1 MGKVELLLIALG
13 LSADAFAVA
22 VTNGLCNKDM
32 KSKWTLF
39 IALTFGIFQG
49 AMPSLG
55 YALGQTFTKHITAYD
70 HYVAL
75 ILLGIIGGK
84 MVYEALKDMGNDCC
98 QIKQINF
105 GTLMV
110 QGVATSIDALAVGV
124 SFSAMEVEIVSACS
138 FIASVTFILSFLGV
152 IIGKKFGSI
161 FNKKAQLVGGILLV
175 AIGLKIFIEHMFF

>member
-22 VTNGLCNKDM
+22 VTNGLCNKNM
-32 KSKWTLF
+32 KPKWTLF
-39 IALTFGIFQG
+39 IALAFGVFQG
-49 AMPSLG
+49 VMPSLG
-55 YALGQTFTKHITAYD
+55 YALGQTFTKYITTYD

-75 ILLGIIGGK
+75 ILLGVIGGK
-84 MVYEALKDMGNDCC
+84 MVYEALKDMSNDCC
-98 QIKQINF
+98 EVKQITF

-124 SFSAMEVEIVSACS
+124 SFSALDIDIVSTCLI
-138 FIASVTFILSFLGV
+138 IAIITFILSFLGV
-152 IIGKKFGSI
+152 IIGKRFGSI
-161 FNKKAQLVGGILLV
+161 FNKKAQLVGGVLLV